1 MPESGT
7 TTFTL
12 LQNTLTQPGH
22 GHQTQHQDA
31 ATFVRRPASCVALD
45 VRPRGARR
53 RMHSRRLSLVWL
65 LAGTLVGTTARG
77 QGRLPAVDTVGP
89 AIVFDGQG
97 LRIRSVDAKRQLR
110 MRGVIQFDAP
120 RLWLGAA
127 PAGTSAFVIRRA
139 RMTMDVVLSPQLAMR
154 LMPDFSANGS
164 VGLEDAFVDVSLAR
178 ATWLR
183 VGRFRTPY
191 GQERANLILD
201 QFFPERS
208 LLSSLTSNRDQGFQ
222 LTHETRGRQFEFTAA
237 LLNGVPDNAS
247 GFTDA
252 NADKDIDAR
261 VIWRPAQRT
270 VQGAA
275 QGVSLGINGTRGRQ
289 TAKGA
294 DAQLPVLTTPSGV
307 TWFSYRGGTNA
318 TQADG
323 WRERVGGFAQLHRQR
338 LSLNAEV
345 VHNSAELRRTD
356 SRARVTT
363 TGVLALGAWSLT
375 GEPSS
380 QIGLIPRD
388 ANGAWQ
394 LTARA
399 SRVRVS
405 GSAFPTF
412 VEADLAPRAAM
423 ESGVALNWYLQRQ
436 TKLQLAGELIRFSGG
451 AAGGTNRA
459 TERYVTLR
467 MQVIL

>member
-1 MPESGT
+1 M
-7 TTFTL
+7 
-12 LQNTLTQPGH
+12 
-22 GHQTQHQDA
+22 
-31 ATFVRRPASCVALD
+31 VA
-45 VRPRGARR
+45 VT
-53 RMHSRRLSLVWL
+53 
-65 LAGTLVGTTARG
+65 LAGTSAQA
-77 QGRLPAVDTVGP
+77 QGRLPAVDTAGP

-110 MRGVIQFDAP
+110 VRGVIQFDAP

-127 PAGTSAFVIRRA
+127 PTGTSTFVIRRA
-139 RMTMDVVLSPQLAMR
+139 RVTMEIVLSPKLTMR
-154 LMPDFSANGS
+154 LMPELSANGS
-164 VGLEDAFVDVSLAR
+164 VGLEDGFVDVSLAR

-191 GQERANLILD
+191 GQERANLILE

-208 LLSSLTSNRDQGFQ
+208 LLSSLTSNRDQGLQ
-222 LTHETRGRQFEFTAA
+222 LTHETPGRRLEFTAA
-237 LLNGVPDNAS
+237 LLNGVPDNTS

-252 NADKDIDAR
+252 NADKDVVAR
-261 VIWRPAQRT
+261 VIWRPVQRT

-275 QGVSLGINGTRGRQ
+275 QGVSVGINGTKGRQ
-289 TAKGA
+289 MAKGA

-307 TWFSYRGGTNA
+307 AWFTYRGGASA

-323 WRERVGGFAQLHRQR
+323 WRERIGASAQVHQQR
-338 LSLNAEV
+338 LSLNGEV
-345 VHNSAELRRTD
+345 VHNSAEVRGAD
-356 SRARVTT
+356 ARARVAT

-380 QIGLIPRD
+380 QIGLTPRR
-388 ANGAWQ
+388 ANGALQ
-394 LTARA
+394 LSARA

-405 GSAFPTF
+405 RNAFSSF
-412 VEADLAPRAAM
+412 VDADLAPRAAM
-423 ESGVALNWYLQRQ
+423 ETGVALNWFLTRQ
-436 TKLQLAGELIRFSGG
+436 TKLQLAGELVRFSGG